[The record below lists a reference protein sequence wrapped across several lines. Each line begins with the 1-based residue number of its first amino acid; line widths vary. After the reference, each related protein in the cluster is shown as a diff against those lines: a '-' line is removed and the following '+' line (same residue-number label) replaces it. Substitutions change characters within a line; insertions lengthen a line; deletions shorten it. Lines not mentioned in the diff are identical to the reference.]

1 MITLKGQLC
10 FLFKL
15 IGDLSMLF
23 LVEMYSCIM
32 VVMRCA
38 HLKLQQIFHFFLN
51 FLIFFNFPLTFKLKK
66 KNHTNHLQQPQHI
79 TLDLFNGTTVLG
91 NANCTDP

>member
-38 HLKLQQIFHFFLN
+38 HLKLQQIFHFF
-51 FLIFFNFPLTFKLKK
+51 
-66 KNHTNHLQQPQHI
+66 
-79 TLDLFNGTTVLG
+79 
-91 NANCTDP
+91 

>member
-51 FLIFFNFPLTFKLKK
+51 FLIFFNFPSTFKLKK

-79 TLDLFNGTTVLG
+79 TLDLF
-91 NANCTDP
+91 

>member
-38 HLKLQQIFHFFLN
+38 HLKLQQIFHFFK
-51 FLIFFNFPLTFKLKK
+51 FSHIFQLSFNSQTK

-79 TLDLFNGTTVLG
+79 TLDLF
-91 NANCTDP
+91 

>member
-79 TLDLFNGTTVLG
+79 TLDLF
-91 NANCTDP
+91 

>member
-66 KNHTNHLQQPQHI
+66 KKSHKSFTTATTHNLGFILMELQ
-79 TLDLFNGTTVLG
+79 F
-91 NANCTDP
+91 

>member
-1 MITLKGQLC
+1 MITLKGQLY

-38 HLKLQQIFHFFLN
+38 HLKLQQIFHFF
-51 FLIFFNFPLTFKLKK
+51 FKFSHIFQLSFNIQTKK
-66 KNHTNHLQQPQHI
+66 KKSHKSFTTATTHNLGFILMELQ
-79 TLDLFNGTTVLG
+79 F
-91 NANCTDP
+91 

>member
-38 HLKLQQIFHFFLN
+38 HLKLQQIFHFFK
-51 FLIFFNFPLTFKLKK
+51 IISFFNFPLTFKLKK
-66 KNHTNHLQQPQHI
+66 KSHKSFTTATTHNLGFILMELQ
-79 TLDLFNGTTVLG
+79 F
-91 NANCTDP
+91 

>member
-38 HLKLQQIFHFFLN
+38 HLKLQQIFHVLN
-51 FLIFFNFPLTFKLKK
+51 FLIFFNFPLTVKLKK
-66 KNHTNHLQQPQHI
+66 SHKS
-79 TLDLFNGTTVLG
+79 FTTATTHNLG
-91 NANCTDP
+91 FI

>member
-38 HLKLQQIFHFFLN
+38 HLKLQQIFHFF
-51 FLIFFNFPLTFKLKK
+51 FKFSHIFQLSFNIQTKK
-66 KNHTNHLQQPQHI
+66 NNHTNHLQQPQHI
-79 TLDLFNGTTVLG
+79 TLDLF
-91 NANCTDP
+91 